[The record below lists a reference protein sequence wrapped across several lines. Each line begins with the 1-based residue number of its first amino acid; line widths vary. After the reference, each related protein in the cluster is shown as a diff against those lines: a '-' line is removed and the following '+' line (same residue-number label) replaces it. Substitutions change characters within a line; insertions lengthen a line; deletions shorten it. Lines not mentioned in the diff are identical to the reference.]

1 MRAPARWRLR
11 ALTLADYRAVL
22 ALWRASE
29 GIGLSEADRRP
40 GIAAYLRRNR
50 KMSVVA
56 EAGGRIV
63 GAVLCGHDG
72 RRGYLHHLAVAPAWR
87 RRGIGRAL
95 VAAALARLRSA
106 GIAKCNLFL
115 YDANAAGR
123 AFWLKHGWSAREDL
137 VLMQKPVR

>member
-1 MRAPARWRLR
+1 MA
-11 ALTLADYRAVL
+11 LADYAAVF
-22 ALWRASE
+22 ALWRGCE
-29 GIGLSEADRRP
+29 GIGLSDADRRL
-40 GIAAYLRRNR
+40 GIGAYLRRNPR
-50 KMSVVA
+50 LSFVA

-87 RRGIGRAL
+87 RRGIGRVL
-95 VAAALARLRSA
+95 VDAALGRLRAA

-115 YDANAAGR
+115 YRDNAGGR
-123 AFWLKHGWSAREDL
+123 AFWRRHGWSARGDL